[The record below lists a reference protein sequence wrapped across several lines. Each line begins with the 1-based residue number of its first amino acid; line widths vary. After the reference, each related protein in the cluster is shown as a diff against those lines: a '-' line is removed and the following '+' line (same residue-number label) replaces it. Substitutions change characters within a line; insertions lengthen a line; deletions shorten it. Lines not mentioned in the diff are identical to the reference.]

1 MKHYFSLLLFI
12 IFLSL
17 GAQPRD
23 ISAIELGDEAKL
35 ELYTG
40 AQIVNTGKTDLSFED
55 FLNQQAA
62 LRFTP
67 LTKAN
72 ENLEFTSDTY
82 WVRFSLKNITS
93 IYQTYYFETARPITD
108 RVDLYQIDP
117 DGNTQ
122 VFHSG
127 DQIRFSERAF
137 PHRSS
142 IFKLQLAPNVRYQ
155 FYLNLKSDGEVINLP
170 LIIHSPD
177 EFITTVYNQ
186 QIFYG
191 LFYGIII
198 ISSIIYLFFYLGIQ
212 KISFLY
218 YGIYVI
224 SIGLLQF
231 TLDGFIFQYVFPEG
245 GWFYSRTVLIS
256 ALLTMFFLGRYSEK
270 FLNTSKHLVWLP
282 RIFKVIYIFIGL
294 ILLALLTST
303 KGLEISYPLANIA
316 GLILLASIVA
326 SIVALR
332 LKGVAVDKYYIAGIA
347 FLIMGLVIFI
357 TNNLSLIPN
366 NFFTENGSKIGSG
379 LEVIFLSISM
389 TKLIGRLRTEKTQ
402 SQAIALRKSE
412 ELNDIKSY
420 FMSNISHELR
430 TPLNA
435 IMGVADEMMKEK
447 GLNDIV
453 RSNFEVVKYAS
464 VSLLSSVN
472 DILDFS
478 KIEEG
483 KLKLEFAPFN
493 PVIALQHISNNWKVQ
508 ASEKGLF
515 YVFEA
520 DTNIPQNCNGDVA
533 RLVQIA
539 NNILANAIKFT
550 PKGNVTFSVSFQK
563 VSDNQIKLI
572 LKTKDTGVGIP
583 KEKMDTIFESFAQ
596 ETVSDKRNF
605 GGLGLG
611 LSIVKKLV
619 DLHKGTIHLNSENRN
634 GTECIISL
642 PMEILEVATAMPHQ
656 FDSETKDL
664 EGASLLVV
672 EDNMLNQLIM
682 RKILSGWTNTT
693 FSVVENGKEA
703 IEALEKS
710 HFDLILMDLQM
721 PVMDGYET
729 SEYIRAGKLGN
740 EKTNIPI
747 IAVTADTMEE
757 TKKKVISIGMN
768 DYLSKPVNSDMLF
781 EKVALWLSRTKS
793 AS

>member
-1 MKHYFSLLLFI
+1 MKHFFSLLLI
-12 IFLSL
+12 TNFLSL

-55 FLNQQAA
+55 FLNQQAV
-62 LRFTP
+62 LKFTP
-67 LTKAN
+67 LTRAN

-122 VFHSG
+122 IFHSG
-127 DQIRFSERAF
+127 DQIPFSERAF

-142 IFKLQLAPNVRYQ
+142 IFKLQLAPNATYQ

-212 KISFLY
+212 KTSFLY

-256 ALLTMFFLGRYSEK
+256 ALLTMFFLGRYSEN
-270 FLNTSKHLVWLP
+270 FLNTSRHLVWLP

-294 ILLALLTST
+294 MLLALLSSA

-316 GLILLASIVA
+316 GLILLASIVT
-326 SIVALR
+326 SVVALR
-332 LKGVAVDKYYIAGIA
+332 IKGIAVDKYYIAGIA

-435 IMGVADEMMKEK
+435 IMGVADEMMKKK

-563 VSDNQIKLI
+563 TSDTQIELVLSI
-572 LKTKDTGVGIP
+572 KDTGVGISR
-583 KEKMDTIFESFAQ
+583 EKMDTIFESFTQ
-596 ETVSDKRNF
+596 ETVNDKRNF

-642 PMEILEVATAMPHQ
+642 PMKTLEVATAMPHQ

-682 RKILSGWTNTT
+682 RKILSGWKNTT